1 MEAMKTYQRKIEK
14 MMDARPKLFGLI
26 LRDMSLEGKDEVVQ
40 DPDYDVLSEATDPEK
55 LWQVI
60 VKTHKID
67 CVTSVDTVKELAA
80 GKAYQSIKQG
90 PFETLA
96 QYSERIRETYGAYK
110 ATEKDPVDAPIDVK
124 EPDQAMDFL
133 QNMKYRWVM

>member
-1 MEAMKTYQRKIEK
+1 MKKGTKKMEAMKTYQRKIEK

-67 CVTSVDTVKELAA
+67 
-80 GKAYQSIKQG
+80 
-90 PFETLA
+90 
-96 QYSERIRETYGAYK
+96 
-110 ATEKDPVDAPIDVK
+110 
-124 EPDQAMDFL
+124 
-133 QNMKYRWVM
+133 